1 MDMITIKSK
10 ALALVQKNG
19 PVLPIK
25 ICNELKITTIFA
37 GAILSD
43 LIGSG
48 KVKISSA
55 KIGSSPIYY
64 VQGQEEKLEVLYS
77 HLKEP
82 EKKAYDLLKENKILE
97 DAALTP
103 LQRVALREIKDFAIP
118 LNLTTGQLF
127 WKFHLI
133 NNSEAEAL
141 IKSYLSLPEIR
152 KEEIRPAEEKTIE
165 PKKEE
170 FKQETPVQKEIEKK
184 KEIKETKREEILEKE
199 NIKEKK
205 VEEEAF
211 LEKPSGK
218 IKEEQTKLEPGLKGK
233 KEHKPRKETKT
244 KAKKYSVSEIANYLD
259 GREMKVLNEEVI
271 KSSEYNFNIQIKS
284 QLGMLKYLLKFSSKK
299 SVSDKDLILAQHE
312 ASAKKLPLIYL
323 SPGKLSEKAKKYSEA
338 NNILVEKYG

>member
-97 DAALTP
+97 DSALTP
-103 LQRVALREIKDFAIP
+103 LQRVALREIKDFAVP
-118 LNLTTGQLF
+118 LNLTTGQIF

-133 NNSEAEAL
+133 EDNEAEVL
-141 IKSYLSLPEIR
+141 IKAYLSPPETI
-152 KEEIRPAEEKTIE
+152 KEEIRPIEETK
-165 PKKEE
+165 PRKEE
-170 FKQETPVQKEIEKK
+170 LKQEIPVQKEVK
-184 KEIKETKREEILEKE
+184 KELPVQEEIKPLKQSFAKEPEPKEKIE
-199 NIKEKK
+199 AKIKEKK
-205 VEEEAF
+205 
-211 LEKPSGK
+211 
-218 IKEEQTKLEPGLKGK
+218 QK
-233 KEHKPRKETKT
+233 KERAKS
-244 KAKKYSVSEIANYLD
+244 KKYSISEIVNFLD
-259 GREMKVLNEEVI
+259 GKGMRVLNEELI
-271 KSSEYNFNIQIKS
+271 KNNEYNFDIHVKS

-299 SVSDKDLILAQHE
+299 SVSDK
-312 ASAKKLPLIYL
+312 
-323 SPGKLSEKAKKYSEA
+323 
-338 NNILVEKYG
+338 

>member
-184 KEIKETKREEILEKE
+184 KEVKEIKREELEKE

-205 VEEEAF
+205 E
-211 LEKPSGK
+211 

-338 NNILVEKYG
+338 NNILVEKYD